1 MKVYVDLVSQ
11 PCRGL
16 VMFCRKSGIDVDV
29 EEIRLMK
36 GEHMREP
43 FTNISCMKTVVDLFG
58 FIASTCVTL

>member
-1 MKVYVDLVSQ
+1 
-11 PCRGL
+11 
-16 VMFCRKSGIDVDV
+16 
-29 EEIRLMK
+29 MK